1 MWISV
6 LLVALGGG
14 VGAALRFLVATLI
27 TRLYGGL
34 FPLGTFLINITGS
47 FAIGILMTL
56 FMDRPPLSPQW
67 RLLLVTGLL
76 GGYTTFSSFEWET
89 FAGWKGGS
97 PPVALWN
104 VIGSVGLGYLGV
116 WLGYLL
122 TTSLRK
128 SGTL

>member
-6 LLVALGGG
+6 LLVALGGA

-34 FPLGTFLINITGS
+34 FPLGTFVINITGS
-47 FAIGILMTL
+47 FAIGVLMTL
-56 FMDRPPLSPQW
+56 FIDRPLLSPQW

-89 FAGWKGGS
+89 LAGWKAGS
-97 PPVALWN
+97 APVALWN

-128 SGTL
+128 G